1 MLFWVL
7 AVTVPIY
14 AAALYMSYH
23 ATAQRLEAG
32 AARDADELAA
42 RLAAG
47 VDIVIRPLEGG
58 IRTVAYQLEEVNP
71 PPAEYPLR
79 IRGILDA
86 WPEVYGSTIAAEV
99 RAAEPA
105 SRAFAP
111 YYFRRD
117 GGIAYSDLALES
129 YGYSRLPWYR
139 RAADAKQPVW
149 SAPYFDAGGGETW
162 MITYSVPFFQRSAAG
177 VRELAG
183 VLTADLSLDWVRD
196 AAARIRLPPFTAG
209 WLASPPGQQDFVTPI
224 GASEARRVQA
234 IRAAAEDLLA
244 RGKTFEVVRQGGDS
258 WYLAVRN
265 LETLQWRLMLVMPRS
280 KLLGEARVV
289 LRRQLLLGA
298 AGLLLLATAVS
309 LVAAGISRPIH
320 RLAEAV
326 GGPAGGDL
334 EFPLPVNTRRDE
346 TGVLTAALRRLRDSL
361 KQHVQ
366 LRAESIAA
374 QSRLE
379 HELQIAA
386 SIQQSML
393 PNAGSAPL
401 PAGVQV
407 AAALVPA
414 RQVGGDFYDYF
425 LQPDGLLLFV
435 VGDVSDKGIPAALFM
450 ARVSAL
456 IRMSGGAGHLPEQIL
471 AELNATLAQ
480 GNDACMFVTLV
491 CGILDLHSGQLRYA
505 SAGHEAPLMRRA
517 NGGIGT
523 LTVDNGPALG
533 IEAVADF
540 PATETRMDPGDTLV
554 LFTDGVS
561 EAATTDGAQFGT
573 ERLGELLARGNGEP
587 RGLVQL
593 VVDSLTDGSGGF
605 HVEDDLT
612 LMAIQFSAARY
623 SWRLEPDLAGDGVRQ
638 AQVWLREILAA
649 HVDAARIGEVELIAE
664 EVLTNVARAAAGG
677 PVRASVQC
685 ALVTGAI
692 VLTFRDDG
700 APFDPL
706 EHHRPDLDEDA
717 ARRTVGGL
725 GIHIVR
731 ELAADIRYARAGG
744 ENVLTVQL
752 ARKEF
757 V

>member
-386 SIQQSML
+386 SIQ
-393 PNAGSAPL
+393 
-401 PAGVQV
+401 
-407 AAALVPA
+407 
-414 RQVGGDFYDYF
+414 
-425 LQPDGLLLFV
+425 
-435 VGDVSDKGIPAALFM
+435 
-450 ARVSAL
+450 
-456 IRMSGGAGHLPEQIL
+456 
-471 AELNATLAQ
+471 
-480 GNDACMFVTLV
+480 
-491 CGILDLHSGQLRYA
+491 
-505 SAGHEAPLMRRA
+505 
-517 NGGIGT
+517 
-523 LTVDNGPALG
+523 
-533 IEAVADF
+533 
-540 PATETRMDPGDTLV
+540 
-554 LFTDGVS
+554 
-561 EAATTDGAQFGT
+561 
-573 ERLGELLARGNGEP
+573 
-587 RGLVQL
+587 
-593 VVDSLTDGSGGF
+593 
-605 HVEDDLT
+605 
-612 LMAIQFSAARY
+612 
-623 SWRLEPDLAGDGVRQ
+623 
-638 AQVWLREILAA
+638 
-649 HVDAARIGEVELIAE
+649 
-664 EVLTNVARAAAGG
+664 
-677 PVRASVQC
+677 
-685 ALVTGAI
+685 
-692 VLTFRDDG
+692 
-700 APFDPL
+700 
-706 EHHRPDLDEDA
+706 
-717 ARRTVGGL
+717 
-725 GIHIVR
+725 
-731 ELAADIRYARAGG
+731 
-744 ENVLTVQL
+744 
-752 ARKEF
+752 
-757 V
+757 